1 MADRKPLLILLA
13 VALVA
18 IALFVVGVVGVGR
31 GASGAG
37 WPSWPSAKPGSG
49 DQLVGDDLQADSS
62 CAVADTTINFSGN
75 CVVKVRPV
83 TGGFP
88 WERATRRAM
97 LTAATPT
104 VRLTITLVGKTLST
118 SLDPGKGVRLTFTR
132 DGGAFAL
139 TCTNPAGCTVVLAK
153 DI

>member
-1 MADRKPLLILLA
+1 MADRKPLFILLA
-13 VALVA
+13 VSLVV

-31 GASGAG
+31 GSSGAG
-37 WPSWPSAKPGSG
+37 WPTWASAKLGSG
-49 DQLVGDDLQADSS
+49 DQLVADDLQAGSS
-62 CAVADTTINFSGN
+62 CPVANTTINFSGS

-83 TGGFP
+83 TEGFP
-88 WERATRRAM
+88 WERATRRAT

-153 DI
+153 DA